1 MEKVGKE
8 KKTEILYA
16 RGGRRGRARSAAGGS
31 VPETQVRVFFLVARN
46 ERCGSAR
53 PALAVRGS
61 TSDLSCSCIPRR
73 PERPGEKNARFVGW
87 RPLPDSQPTRA
98 SRETL
103 ERNRRTTRFYRA
115 ASKTRRVHT
124 RSGAPRDT
132 MREGALERASTLG
145 GLGGRAHP
153 GAATTPRRIHGD
165 IVNARR
171 RAWARAR
178 MW

>member
-1 MEKVGKE
+1 MNGAGPRVQLWRCVEVRATFHVRAFRGDPSVSRRSRDGATRKHKRAVHPEEK
-8 KKTEILYA
+8 IL
-16 RGGRRGRARSAAGGS
+16 GMH
-31 VPETQVRVFFLVARN
+31 
-46 ERCGSAR
+46 
-53 PALAVRGS
+53 
-61 TSDLSCSCIPRR
+61 
-73 PERPGEKNARFVGW
+73 EKNARFVGW
-87 RPLPDSQPTRA
+87 RPLPDSQRTRA
-98 SRETL
+98 SRETF